1 MKRRDFLAT
10 GATLAIAA
18 AGGCTGCAQ
27 APTARLQMTETDDL
41 AVAREVTYP
50 LEDGGADRAELVESA
65 VRNGSASIDATEPPF
80 PEDRPFVYDGS
91 IYQVSH
97 EVADTRPARVFQF
110 TLDIVDGEVAESE
123 RIRFEDLPAVDRA
136 KFASRGWA
144 EDPFIG
150 FGSSLTYYEPEIPE
164 SALVPAP
171 EHTVIEWAS
180 GARGRFSVDG
190 SYDTEV
196 KTYRYT
202 SELVHPSA
210 RSFGREIRQRY
221 EFTLSGLS
229 IGEREIVAEAIE
241 NEHGWVVP
249 PDESPPDAIYGL
261 IERFGG
267 HRSVRRVWEDDAD
280 RSAGPGGEYIV
291 RYAGVRY
298 WTRFGVDRD
307 VLTESER

>member
-1 MKRRDFLAT
+1 MKRREYLAT

-27 APTARLQMTETDDL
+27 APTARLEMTETDDL
-41 AVAREVTYP
+41 AIAREVTYP
-50 LEDGGADRAELVESA
+50 LDEGSSERTGLVVTS
-65 VRNGSASIDATEPPF
+65 VRNGSASVDATEPPF
-80 PEDRPFVYDGS
+80 PEDRPFVHDGS
-91 IYQVSH
+91 IYRMSH
-97 EVADTRPARVFQF
+97 ATTDTRPARVFRF

-123 RIRFEDLPAVDRA
+123 RVRFDDLPAVDRG
-136 KFASRGWA
+136 KFASRGWD

-150 FGSSLTYYEPEIPE
+150 FGSSLTYFEPEIAE
-164 SALVPAP
+164 SALVPVP
-171 EHTVIEWAS
+171 EHTVIEWDS

-210 RSFGREIRQRY
+210 RAFGRSIRERY

-229 IGEREIVAEAIE
+229 GAERAIVTEAIG

-249 PDESPPDAIYGL
+249 PDESPPDAVYGL
-261 IERFGG
+261 VERFGG
-267 HRSVRRVWEDDAD
+267 RQSVRRVWEDEDA
-280 RSAGPGGEYIV
+280 RSEGPGGEYIV
-291 RYAGVRY
+291 RYEGVLY